1 MDTMRDVVLL
11 SGHVKRPGGYQFKPG
26 KRISDLFSHVNDL
39 LPNADFDFA
48 LLRRE
53 VPNTK
58 RIKVIF
64 VELGQILTDRH
75 SSSNIELKN
84 RDELI
89 VFERSQP
96 RASRVAGLVDQM
108 ERQSAEGELPMVLD
122 FLGHTR
128 HTGRFPLQ
136 KSTRLDIA
144 IKAAGGLL
152 PGADRDYVLIVRTN
166 PQTKRLSMFSVRYDK
181 ADLFDRDA
189 HNPLI
194 QPLDRIYVFGEDHNR
209 SQLISNDLDQ
219 MIKETDYSELSPA
232 VFVDGPVYQPG
243 RYPLEPGMRPS
254 DLIRAAG
261 GLKEKAYGHL
271 AELTRFAV
279 NGDQYQEFRR
289 EKLELTEILSGD
301 NQHELMAYDHLTI
314 FPKPDWSE
322 QLRVEVSGEVKFPG
336 SYIVQNGETLCSL
349 IGRFG
354 AFRPGAYTH
363 GAIFTRESVRTKQQV
378 SLDRLKEHM
387 DELLVNLQLSPSK
400 LNDEKMPARDAN
412 YDVIKVIKQLKDKKA
427 SGRMVIDLQS
437 AVECDSHAD
446 IALEDG
452 DKLYVP
458 LFADEVSVAGQVYY
472 PTSHQVQTGKRSR
485 FYIDLSGGNTVLGKL
500 KHAYVVQANGEV
512 VSMRPGSFL
521 GRAKNI
527 DVRAGATIYVPLNV
541 DRINGFEKLESWT
554 KTLFQLAL
562 TSAVIL

>member
-1 MDTMRDVVLL
+1 
-11 SGHVKRPGGYQFKPG
+11 
-26 KRISDLFSHVNDL
+26 
-39 LPNADFDFA
+39 
-48 LLRRE
+48 
-53 VPNTK
+53 
-58 RIKVIF
+58 
-64 VELGQILTDRH
+64 
-75 SSSNIELKN
+75 
-84 RDELI
+84 
-89 VFERSQP
+89 
-96 RASRVAGLVDQM
+96 
-108 ERQSAEGELPMVLD
+108 
-122 FLGHTR
+122 
-128 HTGRFPLQ
+128 
-136 KSTRLDIA
+136 
-144 IKAAGGLL
+144 
-152 PGADRDYVLIVRTN
+152 
-166 PQTKRLSMFSVRYDK
+166 
-181 ADLFDRDA
+181 
-189 HNPLI
+189 
-194 QPLDRIYVFGEDHNR
+194 
-209 SQLISNDLDQ
+209 
-219 MIKETDYSELSPA
+219 
-232 VFVDGPVYQPG
+232 
-243 RYPLEPGMRPS
+243 
-254 DLIRAAG
+254 
-261 GLKEKAYGHL
+261 
-271 AELTRFAV
+271 
-279 NGDQYQEFRR
+279 
-289 EKLELTEILSGD
+289 
-301 NQHELMAYDHLTI
+301 
-314 FPKPDWSE
+314 
-322 QLRVEVSGEVKFPG
+322 
-336 SYIVQNGETLCSL
+336 
-349 IGRFG
+349 
-354 AFRPGAYTH
+354 
-363 GAIFTRESVRTKQQV
+363 
-378 SLDRLKEHM
+378 M